1 MGVIKKPPFI
11 SCQTELGQQIE
22 THQSHSTWRSDT
34 SKLPPSA
41 SLQRLFL
48 GNRPFC
54 MSEKTLC
61 ANVYI
66 LVDVFKCPAFNF
78 INHKM
83 ATHLINMG
91 KKLTTLININTMEIA
106 PDSWPRLC
114 PQYLHCRLHNMVSR
128 VRCGINPNLFY
139 PKSTFTSLDNNVS
152 TTDDACI
159 KIIFK

>member
-1 MGVIKKPPFI
+1 MRVIKKPPFI

-34 SKLPPSA
+34 GKLSPSA
-41 SLQRLFL
+41 SLQRLCFRQV
-48 GNRPFC
+48 GPC

-66 LVDVFKCPAFNF
+66 LLDVFKCPAFNL
-78 INHKM
+78 INHKT

-91 KKLTTLININTMEIA
+91 KRLTTLININTMEIA

-114 PQYLHCRLHNMVSR
+114 PQYLPCRLHNMVSQ
-128 VRCGINPNLFY
+128 VRCDINLFY
-139 PKSTFTSLDNNVS
+139 PKFNFTFLDNNVS
-152 TTDDACI
+152 TKDDSCI
-159 KIIFK
+159 KMIFK